1 MAKLTVKQK
10 LEIINNDIEKWLF
23 NFVKILDNNN
33 DLINFKVNAQQ
44 KDFLD
49 NKSKF
54 NLILKSRQLGFSTLS
69 LGIMLYN
76 AYQIPNSNYLMCC
89 HDASSLAFLLNRLK
103 VMQDSIPNKYRMKEK
118 KSNRNEIIF
127 ENGSRVAVKVFGK
140 NVGRGYTN
148 QIIHLSE
155 FAMCSAEIQEL
166 GLISVEQSLAKNDTS
181 MLIIEST
188 ANGLSNKFYQIWQ
201 DSSNKRSRYKAFFY
215 PWTTKTHLDQ
225 FRVEIDEAVEFYKST
240 NKGLPLTG
248 DPLELTPYERMLLEK
263 TDVTLKQLMWRQYK
277 KLDMKDRFMV
287 EYPSFPNE
295 AFISTDN
302 GVFDANVILERMYHI
317 PKPLKSIPELPKSLQ
332 KYIGN
337 GLNIFYPPSPGERY
351 FGGVDTSAGL
361 KQDYSTI
368 SILDSEGKQ
377 VATFSNNALATY
389 KFVDVVE
396 EVGYYYNY
404 AMYLIERNSYGLDI
418 LNRLV
423 KEKQYVQVLKT
434 KKFDKITGRKRWE
447 HGWYNDSVS
456 KTKLVNDGREFL
468 ETGMAIVNC
477 RETLEQMQIYT
488 ESKGSF
494 GNKRGDQ
501 NYDDLVDAFLLS
513 CQSLKM
519 GRYYI

>member
-103 VMQDSIPNKYRMKEK
+103 VMQDSIPDKYRLKEK

-201 DSSNKRSRYKAFFY
+201 DSSNKRS
-215 PWTTKTHLDQ
+215 
-225 FRVEIDEAVEFYKST
+225 
-240 NKGLPLTG
+240 N
-248 DPLELTPYERMLLEK
+248 
-263 TDVTLKQLMWRQYK
+263 
-277 KLDMKDRFMV
+277 
-287 EYPSFPNE
+287 
-295 AFISTDN
+295 
-302 GVFDANVILERMYHI
+302 
-317 PKPLKSIPELPKSLQ
+317 
-332 KYIGN
+332 
-337 GLNIFYPPSPGERY
+337 
-351 FGGVDTSAGL
+351 
-361 KQDYSTI
+361 
-368 SILDSEGKQ
+368 
-377 VATFSNNALATY
+377 SNNI
-389 KFVDVVE
+389 
-396 EVGYYYNY
+396 NN
-404 AMYLIERNSYGLDI
+404 II
-418 LNRLV
+418 
-423 KEKQYVQVLKT
+423 
-434 KKFDKITGRKRWE
+434 
-447 HGWYNDSVS
+447 
-456 KTKLVNDGREFL
+456 
-468 ETGMAIVNC
+468 
-477 RETLEQMQIYT
+477 
-488 ESKGSF
+488 
-494 GNKRGDQ
+494 
-501 NYDDLVDAFLLS
+501 
-513 CQSLKM
+513 
-519 GRYYI
+519 